1 MCLVSVDHLIEFS
14 TSETIHFTVVC
25 LSKSFSQYK
34 IECLVLRTPAVQF
47 RGSINIKYTS
57 K

>member
-25 LSKSFSQYK
+25 LSKSFNQYK
-34 IECLVLRTPAVQF
+34 IECPVLSTSVFQLRW
-47 RGSINIKYTS
+47 SINNKYTS

>member
-34 IECLVLRTPAVQF
+34 IECLVLRTSAVQF